1 MQNIILLIGT
11 MVGAGFASGKEIS
24 LFFLSSGQYAILG
37 LFVSALLT
45 TLILYKV
52 IQIVQVR
59 HIQNYQELIDYI
71 LPKKIPYLGQI
82 LGQIINLFLL
92 VSFYIMIAGFATY
105 FKQEVPLPM
114 IIGILLI
121 LMITYIA
128 CKGNIQA
135 IKKMNNIVIPILIL
149 VIIHIWF
156 QNVDNQVLETMV
168 TQETEAGCI
177 QACIRAILYSSY
189 NSILLIP
196 IVIEVAKT
204 ITSKEKAKMTAI
216 GTGIG
221 VFLLGYFLCTL
232 LFQGATTSILKKDL
246 PLLEVIKM
254 IEPNFQKIYGI
265 MIAIA
270 IITSAIATVYGYLK
284 NVTTTEKNYQKWLR
298 ILCITAVPISYIGFS
313 NLINSIYPV
322 FGIIGTIQILL
333 LYTKK

>member
-37 LFVSALLT
+37 LLVSTLLT

-52 IQIVQVR
+52 IQIVQVH
-59 HIQNYQELIDYI
+59 HIQNYQELLDYI

-105 FKQEVPLPM
+105 FKQEVPFPM

-135 IKKMNNIVIPILIL
+135 IKKMNNLVIPILIL

-156 QNVDNQVLETMV
+156 QNVDNQVLETMI
-168 TQETEAGCI
+168 TQETEGGCI

-204 ITSKEKAKMTAI
+204 ITNKEKAKMTAI

-221 VFLLGYFLCTL
+221 LFLLGYFLCTL
-232 LFQGATTSILKKDL
+232 LFQGATTSMLKKDL

-270 IITSAIATVYGYLK
+270 ITTSAIATVYGYLK
-284 NVTTTEKNYQKWLR
+284 NVTTTEKNYQKWLK
-298 ILCITAVPISYIGFS
+298 ILCITAIPISYIGFS